1 MNCSS
6 GWMPAMVKDVPAFT
20 PVTLLTGFLGS
31 GKTTL
36 LRRLLADPALGD
48 TAVIIN
54 ELGEV
59 GIDHLLVERLDDQM
73 VLLKSGCVCCTVRGE
88 LATAMRD
95 LHSRRERG
103 VVPPFRRLVIESTGL
118 ADPFPVLSTLKADP
132 VLRHHF
138 RSAGVVTTVDAV
150 NGILQLG
157 RHIESVRQVA
167 IADTIVLTKTDIAEP
182 EATARLVAQL
192 GTINPSASL
201 LSAAEASLDAAA
213 LLHSGSGGGFKAIEE
228 PILGKSTHGGVS
240 AFAIIVDEPLDWT
253 SFGIW
258 LTMLL
263 NRHGERI
270 LRVKGI
276 LALEGEERPV
286 AVHGVQHLVH
296 TPTHLSHWPNED
308 HRSRIVFIVEGIEP
322 ELIRRSFGAFNRLGT
337 AQANGDLD
345 KNQCSD
351 SARLAGERTLSMK
364 AEFQRPH
371 GWAEAINQEGRRS

>member
-1 MNCSS
+1 
-6 GWMPAMVKDVPAFT
+6 MVEDVPAFT

-59 GIDHLLVERLDDQM
+59 GIDHLLVERLDDHM

-103 VVPPFRRLVIESTGL
+103 AVPPFRRLVIESTGL

-150 NGILQLG
+150 NGMVQLE

-167 IADTIVLTKTDIAEP
+167 IADAIVLTKTDIAE
-182 EATARLVAQL
+182 AAVTARLVAQL
-192 GTINPSASL
+192 GTMNPSAPL
-201 LSAAEASLDAAA
+201 LSAAEVSLDAGV
-213 LLHSGSGGGFKAIEE
+213 LLQSGSGGGFRAIEE
-228 PILGKSTHGGVS
+228 PAVGTAVHGGVS

-253 SFGIW
+253 AFGIW

-276 LALEGEERPV
+276 LALAGEERPV

-296 TPTHLSHWPNED
+296 APTHLSHWPSED
-308 HRSRIVFIVEGIEP
+308 HRSRLVFIVEGIEP
-322 ELIRRSFGAFNRLGT
+322 ELIRRSFSVFNRLG
-337 AQANGDLD
+337 AAKANSDPD
-345 KNQCSD
+345 KNQCSV
-351 SARLAGERTLSMK
+351 SAPLAGERMLPMK
-364 AEFQRPH
+364 AEFQRPR
-371 GWAEAINQEGRRS
+371 GRAQTINQGGRS

>member
-1 MNCSS
+1 MGEGAS
-6 GWMPAMVKDVPAFT
+6 ALPAFT

-54 ELGEV
+54 ELGEI

-88 LATAMRD
+88 LASAIRD

-103 VVPPFRRLVIESTGL
+103 TIPPFRRLVIESTGL

-138 RSAGVVTTVDAV
+138 RAAGVVTTVDAV
-150 NGILQLG
+150 NGMLQLE

-167 IADTIVLTKTDIAEP
+167 IADVVVLTKTDLAEAP
-182 EATARLVAQL
+182 VTARLMARL
-192 GTINPSASL
+192 GAMNPTAPL
-201 LSAAEASLDAAA
+201 LSAAETLDAAV
-213 LLHSGSGGGFKAIEE
+213 LLQSGSGGGFKAIEE
-228 PILGKSTHGGVS
+228 PAAGAAPHRGVS
-240 AFAIIVDEPLDWT
+240 AFSIVVDEPLDWT
-253 SFGIW
+253 AFGIW

-276 LALEGEERPV
+276 LALAGEERPIV
-286 AVHGVQHLVH
+286 VHGVQHLVH
-296 TPTHLSHWPNED
+296 APTHLGHWPSDD
-308 HRSRIVFIVEGIEP
+308 HRSRLVFIVEGIEP
-322 ELIRRSFGAFNRLGT
+322 DLIRRSFAVFNRL
-337 AQANGDLD
+337 N
-345 KNQCSD
+345 
-351 SARLAGERTLSMK
+351 AGI
-364 AEFQRPH
+364 A
-371 GWAEAINQEGRRS
+371 A

>member
-1 MNCSS
+1 
-6 GWMPAMVKDVPAFT
+6 MPTMVEDVPVFT
-20 PVTLLTGFLGS
+20 PVTLLAGFLGS

-36 LRRLLADPALGD
+36 LRRLLADPAFGD

-59 GIDHLLVERLDDQM
+59 GIDHLLVERLDDHM

-138 RSAGVVTTVDAV
+138 LNAGVVTTVDAV
-150 NGILQLG
+150 NGTLQLE

-167 IADTIVLTKTDIAEP
+167 IADTIVLTKTDIAEA
-182 EATARLVAQL
+182 EVTARLMAQL
-192 GTINPSASL
+192 GAMNPTAPL
-201 LSAAEASLDAAA
+201 LSAAEATLDAAV
-213 LLHSGSGGGFKAIEE
+213 LLQSGSGGGFRAIEE
-228 PILGKSTHGGVS
+228 STVGMAVHGSVN

-253 SFGIW
+253 VFGIW

-263 NRHGERI
+263 NRHGDRI

-276 LALEGEERPV
+276 LALAGEERPV

-296 TPTHLSHWPNED
+296 APTHLSRWPSED
-308 HRSRIVFIVEGIEP
+308 HRSRVVFIVEGIEP
-322 ELIRRSFGAFNRLGT
+322 ELIRRSFSVFNRLG
-337 AQANGDLD
+337 AARVNSYLD
-345 KNQCSD
+345 KSQCS
-351 SARLAGERTLSMK
+351 AFAPLAGGRTPVMK
-364 AEFQRPH
+364 TEFQRPR
-371 GWAEAINQEGRRS
+371 GRAEAINGEEDHDTCRC

>member
-1 MNCSS
+1 
-6 GWMPAMVKDVPAFT
+6 MPAMVEDVPAFT

-59 GIDHLLVERLDDQM
+59 GIDHLLLERLDDHM

-138 RSAGVVTTVDAV
+138 RGAGVVTTVDAV
-150 NGILQLG
+150 NGILQLE

-167 IADTIVLTKTDIAEP
+167 IADAIVLTKTDIAET
-182 EATARLVAQL
+182 AVTARLVALL
-192 GTINPSASL
+192 GTMNPSAPL
-201 LSAAEASLDAAA
+201 LSAAEASLDAAV
-213 LLHSGSGGGFKAIEE
+213 LLQSGSGGGFRAIEE
-228 PILGKSTHGGVS
+228 PTVGTAAHGGVR

-253 SFGIW
+253 AFGIW

-276 LALEGEERPV
+276 LALAGEERPV

-296 TPTHLSHWPNED
+296 APTHLSHWPSDD
-308 HRSRIVFIVEGIEP
+308 HRSRLVFIVEGIEP
-322 ELIRRSFGAFNRLGT
+322 ELIRRSFSVFNRLE
-337 AQANGDLD
+337 AAMVNSYLD
-345 KNQCSD
+345 KNQCGV
-351 SARLAGERTLSMK
+351 SAPPVGERTLPMK
-364 AEFQRPH
+364 AEFQRPR
-371 GWAEAINQEGRRS
+371 GVAKTINQGGRS

>member
-1 MNCSS
+1 
-6 GWMPAMVKDVPAFT
+6 MPAMVKDLPAFT

-103 VVPPFRRLVIESTGL
+103 AVPPFRRLVIESTGL

-150 NGILQLG
+150 NGMLQLE

-167 IADTIVLTKTDIAEP
+167 IADTIVLTKTDIAKPKVTE
-182 EATARLVAQL
+182 RLVAQL

-201 LSAAEASLDAAA
+201 LSAAEASLDVAV
-213 LLHSGSGGGFKAIEE
+213 LLQSGSGGGFKAIEE
-228 PILGKSTHGGVS
+228 PILGKSAHGGVS

-253 SFGIW
+253 AFGIW

-286 AVHGVQHLVH
+286 VVHGVQHLVH
-296 TPTHLSHWPNED
+296 TPTHLSHWPSED

-322 ELIRRSFGAFNRLGT
+322 ELIRRSFAAFNRLGT
-337 AQANGDLD
+337 AQASSGLD
-345 KNQCSD
+345 KNLCSD
-351 SARLAGERTLSMK
+351 FARLADERTLAIK

-371 GWAEAINQEGRRS
+371 GRAEAINQEGRRS